1 MTDTAKEM
9 PSKRAGYC
17 ESCNSRFEKG
27 DMFYWYDRKAYCRES
42 CLPGGVQVDRF
53 DPKKQE
59 YREKAY
65 REKQEAKPPSITKY
79 GCATCDAS
87 TNAEEMQTFV
97 LANGDFIR
105 VCPKCAWLAKAQFR
119 LKCKGL
125 WRPTPKV
132 DAEERQFREG

>member
-9 PSKRAGYC
+9 PSKRPGYC

-59 YREKAY
+59 YREKAC
-65 REKQEAKPPSITKY
+65 REKQEAKPPEAIKYRCAACGRQTVADFMVRYKQNNGFVSI
-79 GCATCDAS
+79 CED
-87 TNAEEMQTFV
+87 
-97 LANGDFIR
+97 
-105 VCPKCAWLAKAQFR
+105 CAWLMDAHWG
-119 LKCKGL
+119 LKTLGA

-132 DAEERQFREG
+132 DAEERQFKEG